1 MFDFVKED
9 RFLVKV
15 IYKYYVFREINM
27 TLLKKIN
34 DWKKYPNAL
43 GSESQVSVLV
53 GELAA
58 ILKKEIPE
66 PVKSALKTLALR
78 GTMRDIASAIGRNI
92 EQRNLRTP
100 SFHEVVDSG
109 AASCGI
115 SWTEAVAVLAQYVTE
130 CEAQL
135 PPDEHIPINEIERR
149 TNDQGGFFMPN
160 VIIRGVKEDYGWLG
174 NMSPHKIMYENGCW
188 LTAEAL
194 FQALRY
200 PMGAVNDK
208 GENIRELIRGQKS
221 PMAAKMMSK
230 KYMDNRNITP
240 MGDEDLDNMRMVLRL
255 KFKQIHNTPLE
266 RDLLETGDKF
276 ILEDCSKRPT
286 VSGRFWGAQRV
297 ADGIWK
303 GTNKL
308 GQLLMELRTEIRNRP
323 AVQ

>member
-1 MFDFVKED
+1 
-9 RFLVKV
+9 
-15 IYKYYVFREINM
+15 M

-43 GSESQVSVLV
+43 GSEAQVSVLV

-92 EQRNLRTP
+92 EPRNLNVP
-100 SFHEVVDSG
+100 SFHKVVDSG

-130 CEAQL
+130 CGAQL
-135 PPDEHIPINEIERR
+135 PPAENIPINEIERP
-149 TNDQGGFFMPN
+149 TIDQGGFFMPD

-174 NMSPHKIMYENGCW
+174 NMSPHPVEHDGIWWK
-188 LTAEAL
+188 TAEAL
-194 FQALRY
+194 FQALRF
-200 PMGAVNDK
+200 PMSAVNDE
-208 GENIRELIRGQKS
+208 GENIREIIRAQKS
-221 PMAAKMMSK
+221 PMAAKMKSK
-230 KYMDNRNITP
+230 KYMDNRNITA

-255 KFKQIHNTPLE
+255 KFKCNWNPLE
-266 RDLLETGDKF
+266 RDLLATGDRL
-276 ILEDCSKRPT
+276 IMEDCSNRPN
-286 VSGRFWGAQRV
+286 VAGLFWGAKRL
-297 ADGIWK
+297 ADGTWDGK
-303 GTNKL
+303 NTL

-323 AVQ
+323 AVQK

>member
-1 MFDFVKED
+1 
-9 RFLVKV
+9 
-15 IYKYYVFREINM
+15 M

-43 GSESQVSVLV
+43 GSEAQVSVLV

-92 EQRNLRTP
+92 EHKNLRVP

-135 PPDEHIPINEIERR
+135 PPDEHIPINEIERP

-174 NMSPHKIMYENGCW
+174 NMSPHPVNHDGIWW

-194 FQALRY
+194 FQALRF
-200 PMGAVNDK
+200 PIDAVNDI
-208 GENIRELIRGQKS
+208 GENIQELIRAQKS
-221 PMAAKMMSK
+221 PMTAKMMAKGSK
-230 KYMDNRNITP
+230 DKMNITP
-240 MGDEDLDNMRMVLRL
+240 MGDEDLDNMRMVLRV
-255 KFKQIHNTPLE
+255 KFKCNLNPLE
-266 RDLLETGDKF
+266 RDLLATGDRL
-276 ILEDCSKRPT
+276 IVEDCSKRPRG
-286 VSGRFWGAQRV
+286 SGLFWGAKRLP
-297 ADGIWK
+297 DGTWE
-303 GTNKL
+303 GTNTL
-308 GQLLMELRTEIRNRP
+308 GELLMELRTEIRNRP
-323 AVQ
+323 SVQR